1 MGNISMHAAMFSLT
15 CVLTFG
21 VLMYLAW
28 RVIRYQCEVN
38 AGPDA
43 RGLRQIP
50 LLREVIWLAEGLL
63 SVFGY
68 VPEAGDM
75 IGL

>member
-1 MGNISMHAAMFSLT
+1 
-15 CVLTFG
+15 
-21 VLMYLAW
+21 MYLAW

>member
-1 MGNISMHAAMFSLT
+1 MHAAMFSLT
-15 CVLTFG
+15 GVLTFG

-38 AGPDA
+38 AGLDA

-50 LLREVIWLAEGLL
+50 LLREVIWLVEGLL
-63 SVFGY
+63 SAFGY
-68 VPEAGDM
+68 VPAAEN
-75 IGL
+75 ILGL